1 MHLRPVHAEAQ
12 IPILQKLIRDN
23 PLGIFTTAIKSPSY
37 PLIQSS
43 HIPFVLDV
51 PEATDGS
58 VSNGVLRGHMAKQ
71 NPQAKALMEA
81 LAAQQEQGNTSLELP
96 DEVLI
101 LFNGPHHHYVTPKF
115 YTETKPA
122 TGKVVPTWNYAA
134 AQAYGKI
141 RVYCDSKSE
150 ETSNYL
156 QKQVE
161 DLSNQSETSIMGY
174 TSPWKV
180 SDAPVPYVDLLKK
193 NIIGIEITIDRLQGK
208 FKMSQEMGQGDRE
221 GVINGFENLG
231 TDVGKGIADM
241 HSSWLSTSNN
251 KFATLNMASDTK
263 FSPKTKIDLSQK
275 LSELRA
281 AKTKPQS
288 PRDPAPATPPLS
300 NPPDLSSHSYSS
312 PVRRILSKNDH
323 ETFLSSPTYTLVLAF
338 IFGLADSVRG
348 RAAPDTETII
358 SPNISKILSVVDNIR
373 TLVDKNPSLDQGG
386 SRFGNPAF
394 RDLFEDVAAQGTA
407 WHRDILGIQNESA
420 VNEISSYLI
429 HSLGSRDRLDYG
441 SGHELNFMMWLLCL
455 RQLGLFSKPDF
466 ESIVFRVYV
475 RYMRLMRDV
484 QSTYYLEPAGS
495 HGVWGLDDYHFL
507 PFLFGAA
514 QLIGHPYITPLAIH
528 NTAVLDEEG
537 DRYLYLDQVRWVD
550 SVKTVKGL
558 RWHSPMLDDIS
569 GAKNWTKIESGMKKM
584 FVKEVLGK
592 LPIMQHFLF
601 GSLLPAAPSMGEVPT
616 EEEDDDGVH
625 THEHGNGHAHDH
637 SQHADYFGDCCG
649 IKVPS
654 TVAAGAEMRKQMGRN
669 SSLRPIPFD

>member
-1 MHLRPVHAEAQ
+1 MYLRPSHAEAQ
-12 IPILQKLIRDN
+12 IAVLQKFIREN
-23 PLGIFTTAIKSPSY
+23 PLGIFTTAIKSPQY
-37 PLIQSS
+37 PLLQSS

-51 PEATDGS
+51 PETTDGS
-58 VSNGVLRGHMAKQ
+58 LSNGVLRGHMAKQ

-81 LAAQQEQGNTSLELP
+81 LAAQQEQGNNSLEIS

-141 RVYCDSKSE
+141 KVYCDSKSE
-150 ETSNYL
+150 ETITFL

-161 DLSNQSETSIMGY
+161 ALSHESETNIMGY
-174 TSPWKV
+174 SSPWKV
-180 SDAPVPYVDLLKK
+180 SDAPVNYVDLLKK
-193 NIIGIEITIDRLQGK
+193 NIIGVEITIDRLEGK
-208 FKMSQEMGQGDRE
+208 FKMSQEMGKGDRE
-221 GVINGFENLG
+221 GVIKGFENLG
-231 TDVGKGIADM
+231 TDTGKGIAE
-241 HSSWLSTSNN
+241 T
-251 KFATLNMASDTK
+251 DTYPSAK
-263 FSPKTKIDLSQK
+263 PKIDLSQK

-281 AKTKPQS
+281 AKSKNQT
-288 PRDPAPATPPLS
+288 PRDPAPVTPTLA
-300 NPPDLSSHSYSS
+300 NTPDLSSHSYSA

-323 ETFLSSPTYTLVLAF
+323 EMFLSSPTYTLILAF
-338 IFGLADSVRG
+338 IFGLSDSVRG
-348 RAAPDTETII
+348 RPAPDADNTKTTTD
-358 SPNISKILSVVDNIR
+358 ISKILSVVDNIR
-373 TLVDKNPSLDQGG
+373 KLVEKHPGIDQGG

-394 RDLFEDVAAQGTA
+394 RDLFDDVATKSAS
-407 WHRDILGIQNESA
+407 WHKDIFGIKDDVAIS
-420 VNEISSYLI
+420 EISTYLI

-466 ESIVFRVYV
+466 EAIVFHVYV
-475 RYMRLMRDV
+475 RYMKLMRDV

-514 QLIGHPYITPLAIH
+514 QLVGHPYITPLAIH
-528 NTAVLDEEG
+528 NTAILDEEG
-537 DRYLYLDQVRWVD
+537 NRYLYLDQVRWVD

-569 GAKNWTKIESGMKKM
+569 GAKNWTKVESGMKKM

-601 GSLLPAAPSMGEVPT
+601 GSLLPADPGMGELIDG
-616 EEEDDDGVH
+616 EEDVEH
-625 THEHGNGHAHDH
+625 THDHGDGHVHDH
-637 SQHADYFGDCCG
+637 SQHADWFGDCCG

-654 TVAAGAEMRKQMGRN
+654 TVAAGAEMKKRMGGN